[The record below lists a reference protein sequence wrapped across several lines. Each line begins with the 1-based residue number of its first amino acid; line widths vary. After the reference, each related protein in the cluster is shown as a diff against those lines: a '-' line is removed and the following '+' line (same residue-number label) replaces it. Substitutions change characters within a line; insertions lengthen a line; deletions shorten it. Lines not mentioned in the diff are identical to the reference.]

1 MTLIVGIEMMTIW
14 TNLDWGEMERIE
26 HRNMEDMLRD
36 NCMEVDVEEAWDEI
50 EMMVGM
56 DYNTHYTK
64 DDAKKSKDEDK
75 VDLGSDDLPDLH
87 GEHVGMELH
96 VGAVGRETILVDN

>member
-1 MTLIVGIEMMTIW
+1 MEM
-14 TNLDWGEMERIE
+14 
-26 HRNMEDMLRD
+26 
-36 NCMEVDVEEAWDEI
+36 A
-50 EMMVGM
+50 
-56 DYNTHYTK
+56 K

-75 VDLGSDDLPDLH
+75 VVLGSDDLPDLH